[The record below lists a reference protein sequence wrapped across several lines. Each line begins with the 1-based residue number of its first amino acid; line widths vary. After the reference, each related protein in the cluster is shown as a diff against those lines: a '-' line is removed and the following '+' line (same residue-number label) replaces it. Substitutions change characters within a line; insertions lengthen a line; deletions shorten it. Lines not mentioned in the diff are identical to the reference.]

1 LGKHGSYPRVDG
13 DHYPTP
19 DWAIAALAEH
29 VDLAGQLIWEPAC
42 GAGRMVEALKA
53 AGATVY
59 CSDVESR
66 GFPLDALIDFT
77 LASTA
82 PNDFNGTIRIISN
95 PAFGRQG
102 KIADRFIEAGL
113 RLIGGGG
120 FLALLL
126 AADFDSGKTRARF
139 FRDCPLF
146 AGKIVLTRRIV
157 WFANPDPK
165 RERPK
170 ENHCWFLWASPT
182 PQTAPVLLYAP
193 RISVTRTADGR
204 PSVINSGTAP
214 EIGDV
219 MSKLTPTPTTKPTL
233 VPETPESPE
242 TPASEPRDIF
252 DDLSKFRLG
261 QDFQKTGGV
270 KKLLTK
276 VPVRK
281 PSPQFFFRVRPEP
294 AYREALAVIELKE
307 DREFYL
313 LSMDI
318 ANSLTGDFAMV
329 MAYTAITR
337 QGTLFLWPIPLPG
350 ADGRINEYHR
360 SAHQH
365 AEMAMT
371 RWIRMRA
378 DAESRGYVAWE
389 AEGEIADPAWPD
401 LSFAEIL
408 RLGFKGYVITSLDH
422 PVVQRLRGL

>member
-1 LGKHGSYPRVDG
+1 MGKHGSYPRVDG

-42 GAGRMVEALKA
+42 GAGRMAEALKA

-157 WFANPDPK
+157 WFSNPDPEK
-165 RERPK
+165 ERPK
-170 ENHCWFLWASPT
+170 ENHAWFLWTCPA
-182 PQTAPVLLYAP
+182 PQTAPALLYAP
-193 RISVTRTADGR
+193 RTSARDGR
-204 PSVINSGTAP
+204 ACRQSTPTSSEKGDAVTIKPSSTEKVVPLTVGNPAAAASLAIDQKHMEDFANPEAQSSIVACQRPAKGIFFTVLRETEQIWKDRKYYFMLEMEGRDPYIVAP
-214 EIGDV
+214 EIAKEKGDEDTIRPV
-219 MSKLTPTPTTKPTL
+219 LIVRYVTMAGDEGLWALKLDRPDGKSNHWNTSALNIMELAASGKWVRIVSMKKYYRYQQSKKTL
-233 VPETPESPE
+233 GEVPPKFTDQ
-242 TPASEPRDIF
+242 TF
-252 DDLSKFRLG
+252 D
-261 QDFQKTGGV
+261 
-270 KKLLTK
+270 
-276 VPVRK
+276 
-281 PSPQFFFRVRPEP
+281 
-294 AYREALAVIELKE
+294 ELVNIAFK
-307 DREFYL
+307 DR
-313 LSMDI
+313 
-318 ANSLTGDFAMV
+318 
-329 MAYTAITR
+329 
-337 QGTLFLWPIPLPG
+337 
-350 ADGRINEYHR
+350 
-360 SAHQH
+360 
-365 AEMAMT
+365 
-371 RWIRMRA
+371 
-378 DAESRGYVAWE
+378 
-389 AEGEIADPAWPD
+389 
-401 LSFAEIL
+401 
-408 RLGFKGYVITSLDH
+408 VITTLDH
-422 PVVQRLRGL
+422 EIWDVLENGSDK